1 MTAPEMSLEFD
12 LLYNNIMSN
21 AAPGIN
27 DYEKS
32 ILLTKAQEEL
42 VQAIYD
48 GSFEGSERMRESL
61 NVLIK
66 TVKYDSASGTEEASY
81 AVDSSSKFFQ
91 FPKDA
96 MFIVYEALEVSKSEK
111 CGNDKQ
117 LVLVKPTTHD
127 DYYRTINNPFKK
139 ARKRE
144 ALRLNVSIPVEN
156 TETKTSKETE
166 MLEIVSTYSNYKYI
180 LRYVRKPNPIIIS
193 DLLYSLTINGEAKEM
208 DCELSTILHR
218 AIVDR
223 AVQLAIAA
231 YKTVSQDDNN

>member
-1 MTAPEMSLEFD
+1 MTALEMSLEFD

-32 ILLTKAQEEL
+32 VLLTKAQEEL

-66 TVKYDSASGTEEASY
+66 TVKYDSASGTEETNY

-91 FPKDA
+91 FPEDA

-111 CGNDKQ
+111 CGDDKQ

-144 ALRLNVSIPVEN
+144 ALRLNVSIPVKN
-156 TETKTSKETE
+156 TETE
-166 MLEIVSTYSNYKYI
+166 MLEIVSIYSNYKYV
-180 LRYVRKPNPIIIS
+180 LRYVRKPNPIIID
-193 DLLYSLTINGEAKEM
+193 DLLYGLTINGEDKKM